1 MSPAEKAFYD
11 ILDELV
17 GEDITICPKPSVRE
31 VLQVR
36 ADVRRD
42 RLKYFNWISQKHVD
56 FVLCDKDTMQILCAV
71 ELDDRSHERSDRQQ
85 RDAFLDKAFKKAK
98 LPLFHIP
105 CKKSYGAKELNELC
119 RFLCSDML
127 ELSDE
132 EEFEEVP
139 ICPDCGIPMVLR
151 TASRGEHKGQQFYG
165 CPNFP
170 ECRQTRPYRG

>member
-1 MSPAEKAFYD
+1 
-11 ILDELV
+11 
-17 GEDITICPKPSVRE
+17 
-31 VLQVR
+31 
-36 ADVRRD
+36 
-42 RLKYFNWISQKHVD
+42 
-56 FVLCDKDTMQILCAV
+56 MQILCAV

-105 CKKSYGAKELNELC
+105 CKKNYGAKELNELC

-132 EEFEEVP
+132 EEVEEVP

-151 TASRGEHKGQQFYG
+151 TASRGEHKGQQFLWM
-165 CPNFP
+165 PQFP
-170 ECRQTRPYRG
+170 GMQTDKTLSGIKTKARTARSGSPH

>member
-1 MSPAEKAFYD
+1 
-11 ILDELV
+11 
-17 GEDITICPKPSVRE
+17 
-31 VLQVR
+31 
-36 ADVRRD
+36 
-42 RLKYFNWISQKHVD
+42 
-56 FVLCDKDTMQILCAV
+56 MQILCAV